1 MWKIW
6 FVFYLYYII
15 NIILRQGLMQPR
27 LSSNY
32 IAKDDLKFLTLPLS
46 GGIAGYSTMPG
57 VAHWT
62 QGFYAC
68 RASTLLAPHL
78 QPPISSYSFLRCWRL
93 NFPGCAWEV
102 STWSCT
108 LFTYLLWQNFMQ
120 PRFAG
125 NSQYSGRWPWIPK
138 LASTLS
144 VWITGICHYTQFMWC
159 WGSNPKPHAC

>member
-1 MWKIW
+1 
-6 FVFYLYYII
+6 
-15 NIILRQGLMQPR
+15 MQPR

-46 GGIAGYSTMPG
+46 GGIAGCSTMPG

-78 QPPISSYSFLRCWRL
+78 QLPISSYSFLRCWRL

-102 STWSCT
+102 STC
-108 LFTYLLWQNFMQ
+108 
-120 PRFAG
+120 
-125 NSQYSGRWPWIPK
+125 
-138 LASTLS
+138 STLELHT
-144 VWITGICHYTQFMWC
+144 IYLFIMTKFHAAQICWEL
-159 WGSNPKPHAC
+159 PV